1 MKDNK
6 WFESIKWSEDCL
18 QCKAKNGGKC
28 KNRECAEDNYDDWG
42 DLIPYGLHFADGNN
56 VQKYL
61 EEKRQRMEETYVAP
75 KLYVREEDLDESVV
89 EDRIYM

>member
-1 MKDNK
+1 MSEK
-6 WFESIKWSEDCL
+6 WFESLKWDKDCL
-18 QCKAKNGGKC
+18 ECQAKHEGKC
-28 KNRECAEDNYDDWG
+28 KNRECAEMHYDEWG
-42 DLIPYGLHFADGNN
+42 DPIPDGLYFKDGNN

-61 EEKRQRMEETYVAP
+61 EEKRQRMEGTYVAP